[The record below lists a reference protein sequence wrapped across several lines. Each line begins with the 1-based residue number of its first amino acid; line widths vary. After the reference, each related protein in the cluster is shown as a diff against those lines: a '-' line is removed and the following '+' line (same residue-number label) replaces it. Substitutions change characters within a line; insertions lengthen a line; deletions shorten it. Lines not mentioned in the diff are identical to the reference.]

1 MKRLAIAFLLV
12 AACSGKSKQSA
23 TTAGTGSADG
33 SGSAALYAKKFLVSF
48 GITQGASSAE
58 IFLQTTDETGKQ
70 VSHALGTYA
79 GQCQVIKPAAEM
91 NALTGVNCTAGN
103 VGTELDAVHSVDE
116 IVVLKLDVA
125 IGVTPDPMARSEV
138 ARIKVP
144 SGAAVEAGT

>member
-1 MKRLAIAFLLV
+1 MKRFALAFLLL

-23 TTAGTGSADG
+23 TTGGGSAD
-33 SGSAALYAKKFLVSF
+33 GSAALYAKKWLVAF

-70 VSHALGTYA
+70 VSHALGTYD

-91 NALTGVNCTAGN
+91 TALTAVNCTAGTAG
-103 VGTELDAVHSVDE
+103 VELDAVHSVDE
-116 IVVLKLDVA
+116 IVVLKLKVEV
-125 IGVTPDPMARSEV
+125 GVTPDPMARTEV
-138 ARIKVP
+138 TRIKVP